1 MRSLLTPPSYRLQKA
16 GELMVVEEVEVE
28 LWLRTELEVEEERE
42 EELVPTVEELLL

>member
-16 GELMVVEEVEVE
+16 GELMVVEEVEAE
-28 LWLRTELEVEEERE
+28 LWLRTELEVEEEE